1 MTDKEL
7 PKAPAPAVVERAQ
20 EKVAADE
27 PLNQREE
34 KALAD
39 QQAVDTARGYREVDW
54 NGQKLFQSLV
64 TGHTTPDEY
73 SMVQYHAGLH
83 HANITAS

>member
-20 EKVAADE
+20 EKIAEGAE
-27 PLNQREE
+27 LNQREE

-39 QQAVDTARGYREVDW
+39 QAEIDRARGYTEVDW

-64 TGHTTPDEY
+64 TGHTTATEY
-73 SMVQYHAGLH
+73 EMVQYHAGLH